1 MNFVPY
7 APFLIRTA
15 SAMALHDFATNYPAV
30 RVGANPSLGAIVVDS
45 GYSFTHI
52 VPFFD
57 RTRLNYAI
65 KRHAPS

>member
-1 MNFVPY
+1 
-7 APFLIRTA
+7 
-15 SAMALHDFATNYPAV
+15 MALHDFATNYPGI
-30 RVGANPSLGAIVVDS
+30 RKGANPSLGAIVVDS

-65 KRHAPS
+65 KRSVWLCPSSW